1 MRKEGARV
9 PEVLIA
15 TTSFGAE
22 DVRPL
27 RLLEERGIR
36 YRLNPH
42 GRRLT
47 AAEVS
52 MLLQEADGLIAGT
65 EPLNAEVLREA
76 KRLRV
81 ISRCGVGLDNV
92 DLTAAEARGIA
103 VLATTEAA
111 TNAVA
116 ELTLAGILALLRHLP
131 TLDRR
136 CKAREWKREM
146 GRLLEACCVGIVGLG
161 RIGKRVAEL
170 VSTFRAQVVAHD
182 LREDREFARV
192 HRIEYLS
199 LDSLLR
205 RADIVTLHVNL
216 GPATTGLIRA
226 EQLALMKPGALLIN
240 CARGDL
246 VDELALAEA
255 IRTRHLGGAFLDTFG
270 EEPYTGPLL
279 DLPQVLVTP
288 HIGTYTVES
297 RVAMEMEAAR
307 NLILFFK
314 RNEVL

>member
-1 MRKEGARV
+1 
-9 PEVLIA
+9 
-15 TTSFGAE
+15 
-22 DVRPL
+22 
-27 RLLEERGIR
+27 
-36 YRLNPH
+36 
-42 GRRLT
+42 
-47 AAEVS
+47 

-92 DLTAAEARGIA
+92 DLAAAEARGIA

-146 GRLLEACCVGIVGLG
+146 GLLLEGRCVGVVGLG
-161 RIGKRVAEL
+161 RIGKRVAGL
-170 VSTFRAQVVAHD
+170 LTAFGARVIAQDV
-182 LREDREFARV
+182 REDREFASANG
-192 HRIEYLS
+192 IEYVS
-199 LDSLLR
+199 LETLLR
-205 RADIVTLHVNL
+205 RADIVTLHVSL
-216 GPATTGLIRA
+216 GPESRRLIRA

-246 VDELALAEA
+246 VDEKALAESLQSG
-255 IRTRHLGGAFLDTFG
+255 HLGGAFLDTFS
-270 EEPYTGPLL
+270 EEPYAGPLL
-279 DLPQVLVTP
+279 DLPGVLVTP
-288 HIGTYTVES
+288 HIGSYTVES
-297 RVAMEMEAAR
+297 RVAMEIEAVQ
-307 NLILFFK
+307 NLIRFFE
-314 RNEVL
+314 RWEVA

>member
-1 MRKEGARV
+1 MRKAGAPV
-9 PEVLIA
+9 PEILIS
-15 TTSFGAE
+15 TTSFGAG
-22 DVRPL
+22 DQRPL
-27 RLLEERGIR
+27 QLLEERGIR

-65 EPLNAEVLREA
+65 EPLNAEVLQGA

-92 DLTAAEARGIA
+92 DLAAADALGIA
-103 VLATTEAA
+103 VLTTPDAA
-111 TNAVA
+111 TEAVA
-116 ELTLAGILALLRHLP
+116 ELTVAGILALLRHLVAH
-131 TLDRR
+131 DQW
-136 CKAREWKREM
+136 CKARRWKREM
-146 GRLLEACCVGIVGLG
+146 GRLLEGRCVGIVGLG

-170 VSTFRAQVVAHD
+170 VSAFRAQVVAHD
-182 LREDREFARV
+182 LLEDREFVRV
-192 HRIEYLS
+192 HRIEYLP

-216 GPATTGLIRA
+216 GPTTKGLIRA

-240 CARGDL
+240 CARGDV
-246 VDELALAEA
+246 VDEVALAEA
-255 IRTRHLGGAFLDTFG
+255 IRTGRLGGAFLDTFG
-270 EEPYTGPLL
+270 EEPYVGPLL

-288 HIGTYTVES
+288 HIGSYTVES
-297 RVAMEMEAAR
+297 RGAMEMEAAR
-307 NLILFFK
+307 NLIQFFE
-314 RNEVL
+314 RRGAA

>member
-1 MRKEGARV
+1 MRKAGAPV
-9 PEVLIA
+9 PEILIS

-22 DVRPL
+22 DQRPL

-65 EPLNAEVLREA
+65 EPLNAEVLQGA

-92 DLTAAEARGIA
+92 DLAAADALGIA
-103 VLATTEAA
+103 VLTTPEVATE
-111 TNAVA
+111 AVA
-116 ELTLAGILALLRHLP
+116 ELTVAGILALLRHLVAH
-131 TLDRR
+131 DQGCRAGR
-136 CKAREWKREM
+136 WKREM
-146 GRLLEACCVGIVGLG
+146 GRLLEGRCVGIVGLG

-170 VSTFRAQVVAHD
+170 VSAFRAQVVAHD
-182 LREDREFARV
+182 LHEDREFARV
-192 HRIEYLS
+192 HRIEYLG
-199 LDSLLR
+199 LESLLR

-216 GPATTGLIRA
+216 GPATKGLIRA
-226 EQLALMKPGALLIN
+226 EQLALMNPGGFLIN

-246 VDELALAEA
+246 VDEMALAEA
-255 IRTRHLGGAFLDTFG
+255 IRTGRLGGAFLDTFG
-270 EEPYTGPLL
+270 EEPYVGPLL
-279 DLPQVLVTP
+279 DLPGVLVTP
-288 HIGTYTVES
+288 HIGGYTVES
-297 RVAMEMEAAR
+297 RGAMEVEAAR
-307 NLILFFK
+307 NLILFFE
-314 RNEVL
+314 RHEVL

>member
-1 MRKEGARV
+1 MGKAGAAV

-22 DVRPL
+22 DDRPL
-27 RLLEERGIR
+27 RLLEERGFR
-36 YRLNPH
+36 YRVNPH

-47 AAEVS
+47 AAEVKA
-52 MLLQEADGLIAGT
+52 LLGDADGMIAGT
-65 EPLNAEVLREA
+65 EPLNAEVLQA
-76 KRLRV
+76 AGRLKV
-81 ISRCGVGLDNV
+81 ISRCGVGVDNV
-92 DLTAAEARGIA
+92 DLATAEALGIA
-103 VLATTEAA
+103 VLTTTGAA

-116 ELTLAGILALLRHLP
+116 ELVLAGILALLRHLP
-131 TLDRR
+131 SLDRR

-146 GRLLEACCVGIVGLG
+146 GRLLEDRCVGIVGLG

-170 VSTFRAQVVAHD
+170 VSAFRAQVVAHD
-182 LREDREFARV
+182 LLEDREFARV
-192 HRIEYLS
+192 HRIEYLP

-216 GPATTGLIRA
+216 GPATKGLIRA
-226 EQLALMKPGALLIN
+226 EQLALMRPGALLVN

-246 VDELALAEA
+246 VDEVALADA
-255 IRTRHLGGAFLDTFG
+255 IRTGHLGGAFLDTFG
-270 EEPYTGPLL
+270 EEPYVGPLL

-288 HIGTYTVES
+288 HIGAYTVES

-307 NLILFFK
+307 NLIQFFE
-314 RNEVL
+314 RGGAA

>member
-1 MRKEGARV
+1 MRKAGAPV
-9 PEVLIA
+9 PEILIS

-22 DVRPL
+22 DQRPL

-65 EPLNAEVLREA
+65 EPLNGEVLQGA

-92 DLTAAEARGIA
+92 DLKAADALGIE
-103 VLATTEAA
+103 VLTTPEAA
-111 TNAVA
+111 TAAVA
-116 ELTLAGILALLRHLP
+116 ELTVAGILALLKHLVAH
-131 TLDRR
+131 DQW

-146 GRLLEACCVGIVGLG
+146 GRLLDDRCVGIVGLG

-170 VSTFRAQVVAHD
+170 LSAFRARVVAHD
-182 LREDREFARV
+182 LHEDHQFAHV
-192 HRIEYLS
+192 HHIEYVS

-216 GPATTGLIRA
+216 GPATKGLIRA